1 MYELSFV
8 ELESELSAELPTRNL
23 MCRRRHRRH
32 HSCNN
37 GGNGGNSG
45 TSAYANNGSG
55 ANSASQSITVA
66 PVQTAVAT
74 GDGDASNRITGGI
87 SVEQSMTQQNTPV
100 NLALG

>member
-1 MYELSFV
+1 MYELSLI

-23 MCRRRHRRH
+23 MSRRHGRRH
-32 HSCNN
+32 HSCGNN
-37 GGNGGNSG
+37 GGNNG

-55 ANSASQSITVA
+55 ANAASQNITVA

-74 GDGDASNRITGGI
+74 GDGDAKNRIGAIET
-87 SVEQSMTQQNTPV
+87 SQSLTQQNSPV